1 MIVRLN
7 AQKTVRLVGLLA
19 ALLIL
24 AALPWTSSG
33 AKTPSLGTKIK
44 QSKKLKE
51 QIRAVK
57 HKIQIKESEKR
68 SVIGRLSVIE
78 SKLETAQ
85 DKLSQNKLR
94 LLDARAD
101 LKATVERLE
110 RTRRQLARRR
120 ALYARR
126 IIDIYEGEE
135 LTYLNVIL
143 GSTDMWTFLTRA
155 YYLQRILD
163 SDTNLIKQIKA
174 DEAAIERD
182 KIRQQ
187 QRVVE
192 IQSLQARLEAERN
205 EIARL
210 AEDKRAQLERIEHSK
225 ELYEQALDELLAKS
239 QEIEAEIR
247 RIQNT
252 PSGRIRYARSFK
264 GGLMMPVRGR
274 ITSRFGYRVH
284 PITGVYKLHT
294 GVDIACAAGTPIAA
308 AADGVVIMAGWM
320 GAYGYTVVIDHG
332 GGISTLYGHNSR
344 LLVSV
349 GDHVKKGQTIARAGS
364 TGYSTGPHCH
374 FEKRVNGTPV
384 NPL

>member
-1 MIVRLN
+1 VVVRLKV
-7 AQKTVRLVGLLA
+7 QKTKRLIGIST

-24 AALPWTSSG
+24 AALPWASLG
-33 AKTPSLGTKIK
+33 AKTQSIEARIK

-78 SKLETAQ
+78 SKLEAAQ

-94 LLDARAD
+94 LLDAQAD

-110 RTRRQLARRR
+110 RTRKQLARRR

-126 IIDIYEGEE
+126 VVDIYEGEDI
-135 LTYLNVIL
+135 TYLNVLL
-143 GSTDMWTFLTRA
+143 GSTNMWTFLTRA

-187 QRVVE
+187 RRVAE
-192 IQSLQARLEAERN
+192 IQGLQARLEAERN
-205 EIARL
+205 EIAQL
-210 AEDKRAQLERIEHSK
+210 AEDKRLQLERIEHSK

-239 QEIEAEIR
+239 QEIEEEIR

-252 PSGRIRYARSFK
+252 PSGRIRYARAFK
-264 GGLMMPVRGR
+264 GGLLMPVRGR

-294 GVDIACAAGTPIAA
+294 GIDIACSTGTPIAA
-308 AADGVVIMAGWM
+308 AADGVVIIAGWM

-349 GDHVKKGQTIARAGS
+349 GDHVKKGQIIARAGC